1 MLNGSI
7 SFFCNKLRRKLS
19 FLQMMRKRIAGLSRV
34 DAGLLINAPQGPQ
47 GRRYPVYYGFSAPGT
62 LDPTYRFVTSSGTTR
77 K

>member
-1 MLNGSI
+1 
-7 SFFCNKLRRKLS
+7 
-19 FLQMMRKRIAGLSRV
+19 MMRKRIAGLSRV